1 MEMQESDSESDW
13 EKTMIMAPPAS
24 PSDAGAPKARLL
36 CLNDADLPDA
46 SCRIIPIAGDGLTI
60 GRDEANTFSL
70 LAHGVSRR
78 HAKIFSGGDMWGIK
92 DVGSTNGVIVNGAR
106 ITETWLRHGD
116 TVEIGNIRYKYLDEG
131 KEMPE
136 PRVNADEG
144 AASEQTMVMSSP
156 VAPVSPGAVTQEM
169 TQPAADRKN
178 APPPRSTRPR
188 AAEDSGSNVFL
199 WILGG
204 LALILLVA
212 AASFFI

>member
-1 MEMQESDSESDW
+1 
-13 EKTMIMAPPAS
+13 MAPPAS
-24 PSDAGAPKARLL
+24 SSDGGPPKARLL

-60 GRDEANTFSL
+60 GRDAANTYSL
-70 LAHGVSRR
+70 LAHGVSRK

-136 PRVNADEG
+136 PKVTADEG
-144 AASEQTMVMSSP
+144 DDSEKTVMMPSP

-169 TQPAADRKN
+169 APSAAGRKRG
-178 APPPRSTRPR
+178 PPPRSTRPR

-199 WILGG
+199 WILGA

>member
-1 MEMQESDSESDW
+1 
-13 EKTMIMAPPAS
+13 MIMAPPAS
-24 PSDAGAPKARLL
+24 SADTGPPKARLL

-46 SCRIIPIAGDGLTI
+46 SCRIIPIAGEGLTI

-70 LAHGVSRR
+70 LAHGVSRK

-92 DVGSTNGVIVNGAR
+92 DMGSTNGVIVNGAR
-106 ITETWLRHGD
+106 VTETWLRHGD

-136 PRVNADEG
+136 PKVEEDEG
-144 AASEQTMVMSSP
+144 DQSEKTIVMSSP
-156 VAPVSPGAVTQEM
+156 VAAVSPGAVTQEM
-169 TQPAADRKN
+169 APSHEKRKRE
-178 APPPRSTRPR
+178 PPRSTRPR

-199 WILGG
+199 WILGA